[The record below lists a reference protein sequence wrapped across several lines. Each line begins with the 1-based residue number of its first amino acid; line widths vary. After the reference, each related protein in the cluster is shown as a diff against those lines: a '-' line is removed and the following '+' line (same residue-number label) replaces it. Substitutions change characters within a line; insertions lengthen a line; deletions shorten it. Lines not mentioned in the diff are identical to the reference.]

1 MIALPCIVNPVS
13 RGGRASPP
21 REKLERAAAE
31 LGWRLEW
38 WPTRAPGHA
47 TELAA
52 RAVADGH
59 PVVAVWGG
67 DGTYN
72 EVARGLLNS
81 DSTMLILPGG
91 TTSVLAFELGVSHR
105 PVEALRAQLRGQ
117 RRAMSAARTD
127 RGQAFL
133 IMLSVGPD
141 SVILQRVPEV
151 LKRRLGRVG
160 IGVQAVAEF
169 LRGHLPRFRVVLE
182 SGEVDA
188 SWCIVGNAR
197 CYGGPFHAT
206 PGADPFSPGLEVV
219 TLDRHGRLE
228 VVPFFFAIPLGTH
241 LRRRGVARRV
251 VSEVR
256 IEGPETIPYQ
266 LDGDPVGFLPVRA
279 CATDDRV
286 WVLSPSR
293 PARSSL

>member
-1 MIALPCIVNPVS
+1 MNALPCIVNPTS
-13 RGGRASPP
+13 RGGRSRPP
-21 REKLERAAAE
+21 RERLERAAAE

-38 WPTRAPGHA
+38 WLTLAPGHA

-59 PVVAVWGG
+59 PIVAVWGG

-72 EVARGLLNS
+72 EAARGLLNS
-81 DSTMLILPGG
+81 DSTMLVLPGG
-91 TTSVLAFELGVSHR
+91 TSSVLAYELGVPHR
-105 PVEALRAQLRGQ
+105 PVEALRAQLGGQ

-127 RGQAFL
+127 RGQVFL

-141 SVILQRVPEV
+141 SVILQRVPDV
-151 LKRRLGRVG
+151 LKRRLGKVG
-160 IGVQAVAEF
+160 IGVQAVAELF
-169 LRGHLPRFRVVLE
+169 RGDLPRFRVVLE

-188 SWCIVGNAR
+188 SWCIVGNSR

-219 TLDRHGRLE
+219 TLERHGRLAA
-228 VVPFFFAIPLGTH
+228 VPFFFAIPRGTH
-241 LRRRGVARRV
+241 LGRRGVARQV
-251 VSEVR
+251 VSELR

-279 CATDDRV
+279 FATDDRV
-286 WVLSPSR
+286 WVLPPPRPSPV
-293 PARSSL
+293 L